1 MLLVEADTVEEAF
14 DLVEVR
20 LADGQPSWSDWHEAS
35 DASSLNF
42 AGRWT
47 GVVFADTP
55 EVEDTSIYPNYLQYS
70 SDPDLAEQAIT
81 IALEHRMTDIRA
93 YRQRIRTSGIDLPE
107 YPYNPNETTFDTE
120 VWYVEKLT
128 QLLMDKWTP
137 DSGIYDLDA
146 WTGSLK
152 YFIERVKANPEKQWL
167 IPVDFHH

>member
-1 MLLVEADTVEEAF
+1 
-14 DLVEVR
+14 
-20 LADGQPSWSDWHEAS
+20 
-35 DASSLNF
+35 
-42 AGRWT
+42 
-47 GVVFADTP
+47 
-55 EVEDTSIYPNYLQYS
+55 
-70 SDPDLAEQAIT
+70 
-81 IALEHRMTDIRA
+81 MTDIRA
-93 YRQRIRTSGIDLPE
+93 YRERIRTSGIDLPE